1 MLFDPSIMTYLLPN
15 YSSSLIYYCH
25 LDFILVAF
33 KDQSTIAWIMFVFF
47 CSSSNITTFTFNY
60 DIECSFILIRSL
72 IPLEYQLVQQYIWK
86 YHFQEKF
93 CFFYWWSFIF
103 HDYWLNHIFLISCDS
118 TTNCSFFHLQW
129 VLDCSLATCQNISR
143 KQN

>member
-15 YSSSLIYYCH
+15 YTSTFIYYCH

-60 DIECSFILIRSL
+60 DIECSFILISSL

-86 YHFQEKF
+86 YHFHENSVF
-93 CFFYWWSFIF
+93 
-103 HDYWLNHIFLISCDS
+103 S
-118 TTNCSFFHLQW
+118 TDDHSFFMII
-129 VLDCSLATCQNISR
+129 D
-143 KQN
+143 